1 MRIESCNGT
10 VFYNR
15 ISGELGVSRAF
26 GNMEMK
32 DLVISE
38 PEGQTWPLT
47 QNDDLLILASD
58 GLYRSYSQEYVIK
71 RILELRAQNIPLGQA
86 SEIILEECMRLEQV
100 KKPCQDNLTLIIVSL
115 SDYLN
120 DFERQMTQK
129 QLALCKQTQKGV
141 TGESSFKIKED
152 FADVTHSGEPSAL
165 SESGLCSS
173 GDA

>member
-26 GNMEMK
+26 GNIEMK

-71 RILELRAQNIPLGQA
+71 RILELRAQNMSLGKV
-86 SEIILEECMRLEQV
+86 SETILEECISLDKV
-100 KKPCQDNLTLIIVSL
+100 KKAC
-115 SDYLN
+115 
-120 DFERQMTQK
+120 
-129 QLALCKQTQKGV
+129 
-141 TGESSFKIKED
+141 
-152 FADVTHSGEPSAL
+152 
-165 SESGLCSS
+165 
-173 GDA
+173 

>member
-26 GNMEMK
+26 GNIEMK

-58 GLYRSYSQEYVIK
+58 GLYRSYSQEFIVK
-71 RILELRAQNIPLGQA
+71 RILDLRAQNMTLGKV
-86 SEIILEECMRLEQV
+86 SDTILEECVNLENV
-100 KKPCQDNLTLIIVSL
+100 RKPCQDNLTLIIVSL
-115 SDYLN
+115 SDYLAAWEN
-120 DFERQMTQK
+120 KLQ
-129 QLALCKQTQKGV
+129 
-141 TGESSFKIKED
+141 
-152 FADVTHSGEPSAL
+152 
-165 SESGLCSS
+165 
-173 GDA
+173 